1 MKYALTHLAGVSL
14 LALTMAA
21 CSAPS
26 GEEDTAYTLPET
38 SPAPSRAGLAAGVTD
53 AESVSWN
60 VELVAN
66 VPPPAGF
73 FSEDTMFF
81 IPGEWLEAA
90 LSDNED
96 EDEGEVDAGAE
107 AAPEDDTAG
116 TETEAAD
123 AGEADGEEAEDDGP
137 QIRPLAF
144 ANTDLAFSGDRVIM
158 GNFHGFNIYDA
169 AQPADPELLLSVVCP
184 GGQGDVSVHGNLV
197 FHSVEQGRARLDCG
211 VGGVE
216 EDSSEERFLGVRIFD
231 ISDITAP
238 VQVAAVQTCRGSHTH
253 TLVPHPSDPDT
264 LYVYV
269 QGTSGVR
276 PESELA
282 GCTGGSPDENPDT
295 ALYSI
300 DIIEVPLDAPEN
312 AAVVNRPH
320 IFADA
325 ETGAIAGL
333 WAGGA
338 IEDGAQSAAP
348 TVACHDITVYP
359 EMNLAAGACG
369 GNGILLDISDPV
381 NPQRISDM
389 FDPNMA
395 YWHSATFTN
404 EADAVL
410 FTDEWGGGLMPRCRE
425 EDPENWGANIVATI
439 GEDGAL
445 ERRGFFKIPP
455 EQTRYENCVAHNGSL
470 IPVPGRDIMVQGW
483 YSGGLSITDFTDPD
497 NIVEIAFFDRGPV
510 SEDTL
515 YLAGYWAAYWHNGYI
530 WAPEIV
536 RGLDVL
542 QLVPN
547 GHLTENEIAAA
558 NLIRFDEANTQT
570 QPHFDWP
577 AEPVVA
583 LAYLD
588 QLTRTEAMPADRLG
602 QARDLVNAWSAGEA
616 EMADLVLMGTHF
628 QELAAEAEGADAE
641 RMQALGDLLVSLG

>member
-1 MKYALTHLAGVSL
+1 MKLALTHLAGVSL

-26 GEEDTAYTLPET
+26 GEDTTAYTLPET
-38 SPAPSRAGLAAGVTD
+38 TDAPSRAGLAAGVFD

-60 VELVAN
+60 VNLVAN
-66 VPPPAGF
+66 VPPPPGF
-73 FSEDTMFF
+73 FAEDTMFF
-81 IPGEWLEAA
+81 VPDAWLNPPEEDAE
-90 LSDNED
+90 ED
-96 EDEGEVDAGAE
+96 EEEGGDAEETAGEDTVADEPVETAE
-107 AAPEDDTAG
+107 ADSEDD
-116 TETEAAD
+116 
-123 AGEADGEEAEDDGP
+123 AEDTGL
-137 QIRPLAF
+137 QIRPMHF

-158 GNFHGFNIYDA
+158 GNFHGFNIFDA
-169 AQPADPELLLSVVCP
+169 SEPAAPEVLVSVVCP

-197 FHSVEQGRARLDCG
+197 FHSVEQGRGRLDCG
-211 VGGVE
+211 VDGVE
-216 EDSSEERFLGVRIFD
+216 EDSSAERFLGVRIFD
-231 ISDITAP
+231 ISDVAAP
-238 VQVAAVQTCRGSHTH
+238 VQIAAVQTCRGSHTH
-253 TLVPHPSDPDT
+253 TLVPHPSDPN
-264 LYVYV
+264 LVYVYV
-269 QGTSGVR
+269 QGTNGVR

-282 GCTGGSPDENPDT
+282 GCTGGEPDENPDT

-300 DIIEVPLDAPEN
+300 DIIEVPLDAPET
-312 AAVVNRPH
+312 ARVVNRPH
-320 IFADA
+320 IFADM
-325 ETGAIAGL
+325 ETGEIAGL

-338 IEDGAQSAAP
+338 AEEGAQSAAP

-381 NPQRISDM
+381 NPQRISDL

-410 FTDEWGGGLMPRCRE
+410 FTDEWGGGIMPRCQE
-425 EDPENWGANIVATI
+425 DDPENWGANIVATI

-455 EQTRYENCVAHNGSL
+455 EQTGVENCVAHNGTL

-483 YSGGLSITDFTDPD
+483 YSGGLSVTDFTDPD

-510 SEDTL
+510 DADTL

-542 QLVPN
+542 ELVPN

-570 QPHFDWP
+570 QLHFDWP

-588 QLTRTEAMPADRLG
+588 QLTRTEALAADRLG
-602 QARDLVNAWSAGEA
+602 QARDLLNAWSEGEA
-616 EMADLVLMGTHF
+616 DMADLVMMGTHF
-628 QELAAEAEGADAE
+628 QALAADAEGADAE

>member
-1 MKYALTHLAGVSL
+1 MKTHALTHLAGVSL
-14 LALTMAA
+14 LALSMAA

-26 GEEDTAYTLPET
+26 GEDTAAYSLPET
-38 SPAPSRAGLAAGVTD
+38 TPPPSRAGLAAGVSD
-53 AESVSWN
+53 AQSVSWN
-60 VELVAN
+60 VELIAN
-66 VPPPAGF
+66 VPPPPGF

-81 IPGEWLEAA
+81 VPSEWMEAA
-90 LSDNED
+90 LS
-96 EDEGEVDAGAE
+96 EDEGDGEEDADAEDMAEAEPVEDEVDA
-107 AAPEDDTAG
+107 
-116 TETEAAD
+116 D
-123 AGEADGEEAEDDGP
+123 AEAEDEGP
-137 QIRPLAF
+137 QIRPMAF
-144 ANTDLAFSGDRVIM
+144 ANTDLAFSGSRVVM

-169 AQPADPELLLSVVCP
+169 AQPADPELLVSVVCP
-184 GGQGDVSVHGNLV
+184 GGQGDVSIHGNLL
-197 FHSVEQGRARLDCG
+197 FHSVEQGRARVDCG
-211 VGGVE
+211 IGGVE
-216 EDSSEERFLGVRIFD
+216 EDSSDERFLGVRIFD

-238 VQVAAVQTCRGSHTH
+238 VQLAAVQTCRGSHTH
-253 TLVPHPSDPDT
+253 TLVPDPADPNT

-269 QGTSGVR
+269 QGTNGVR
-276 PESELA
+276 PDSELA
-282 GCTGGSPDENPDT
+282 GCVDGEPDENPDT

-300 DIIEVPLDAPEN
+300 DIIEVPLDAPET

-320 IFADA
+320 IFADM

-338 IEDGAQSAAP
+338 AEEGAQSAAP
-348 TVACHDITVYP
+348 TVACHDITAYP
-359 EMNLAAGACG
+359 EMNIAAGACG

-381 NPQRISDM
+381 NPQRISDL

-410 FTDEWGGGLMPRCRE
+410 FTDEWGGGIMPRCRE

-439 GEDGAL
+439 GEDGQL

-455 EQTRYENCVAHNGSL
+455 EQTQVENCVAHNGSL

-497 NIVEIAFFDRGPV
+497 EIFEIAFFDRGPV
-510 SEDTL
+510 DEETL

-547 GHLTENEIAAA
+547 GLLTENEIAAA

-570 QPHFDWP
+570 QLHFDWP

-588 QLTRTEAMPADRLG
+588 QLTRTQALAADRLG

-628 QELAAEAEGADAE
+628 QELAGETEGADAE